1 MISPDGKEDN
11 APIST
16 IFSYSQMNKV
26 TDCFLITDWIL
37 SVPVNQSQN
46 ITTNNFIVKHEEDLR
61 LVLQCSLGF
70 GTAEIKRTKS
80 YRYDQTDF
88 IKKQN
93 V

>member
-61 LVLQCSLGF
+61 LVLQCSLGLVLLKSREQKA
-70 GTAEIKRTKS
+70 TDMIK
-80 YRYDQTDF
+80 Q
-88 IKKQN
+88 IL
-93 V
+93 